1 MNVHGKCE
9 IKINYI
15 LFWRIEYEENYILY
29 TSYYICNS
37 LWIVSDIG
45 AISPII
51 VVWLALFFI
60 GGLMLH
66 KNFFGGSLFGAL
78 PAIHLIYMGTQQT
91 GQIFNEAPIGIVILI
106 FYLLCGYFVYRSNKE
121 AITN

>member
-1 MNVHGKCE
+1 MGNVKSRLIIFYFGGLNMRKV
-9 IKINYI
+9 IFYI
-15 LFWRIEYEENYILY
+15 PAIIFAILY
-29 TSYYICNS
+29 GLLAI
-37 LWIVSDIG
+37 SDIG